1 MSSVTRKFHRF
12 NCFSLLLCLMLVIPL
27 AASVRAVQ
35 AADHGASEGAKEAE
49 APASK
54 KPKKA
59 GPVDEYDRGVPRTS
73 VEGFLRNSRDGKFE
87 QAANYLDMR
96 NLPRWMGNLDGSAL
110 AIQLKIVLDRALW
123 VDLNEVSN
131 DPAGYQ
137 DDGLPSYRD
146 SIGRIKTQDKTVDI
160 LLQHVPREDGIYIW
174 KFSNRTV
181 AEIPSLYD
189 EFGYSPMEERL
200 SEIFP
205 DVMFLGWHGWQW
217 VMFLI
222 FLAMG
227 YLLAFI
233 LTWLMARVART
244 KETEIGRM
252 SVRFFSGPLRFFLWV
267 VFGSIAVRVI
277 GPSTTLQAAV
287 KAGTLITIVSTWLV
301 LRITD
306 LAFEG
311 WSERLVKNAR
321 ESATVLL
328 RPVKTMSK
336 ILIVLIGTLFW
347 LDNIG
352 FNITTVLAGL
362 GVGGFA
368 VALAAQDTLKN
379 FIGSI
384 LILLDK
390 PYVIGERILV
400 KGHDG
405 VVEEIGLR
413 STRIRELNGH
423 QTIIPNDEMS
433 RLNIENVGRRPHIR
447 RSTNISIAYDT
458 PLEKVKKAVDIIT
471 GILDDHEGMNPD
483 LPPRVFFREFSPTS
497 LEIMMLYWYQPP
509 MYWDFMAFNQRVNM
523 QIMEEFEK
531 EGIRLAVP
539 ITETRLIREEGV

>member
-1 MSSVTRKFHRF
+1 MPV
-12 NCFSLLLCLMLVIPL
+12 
-27 AASVRAVQ
+27 AQ
-35 AADHGASEGAKEAE
+35 AADQEASEGAKDSAKPE
-49 APASK
+49 PA
-54 KPKKA
+54 KPKHL
-59 GPVDEYDRGVPRTS
+59 GPVDEYNRGVPRTS
-73 VEGFLRNSRDGKFE
+73 VEGFLKYTSDGNFK
-87 QAANYLDMR
+87 QAANFLDMR
-96 NLPRWMGNLDGSAL
+96 NLPRSVRNIDGSELAL
-110 AIQLKIVLDRALW
+110 QLKIVLDRALW
-123 VDLNEVSN
+123 INLDEVSN
-131 DPAGYQ
+131 APKGYS
-137 DDGLPSYRD
+137 DDGLPSYRE
-146 SIGRIKTQDKTVDI
+146 SIGRIKTRDKTVDI
-160 LLQHVPREDGIYIW
+160 FLQHVPRKEDGVFIW

-205 DVMFLGWHGWQW
+205 DIIFLGWHAWQW
-217 VMFLI
+217 VMLLI
-222 FLAMG
+222 
-227 YLLAFI
+227 YLVLAFI
-233 LTWLMARVART
+233 LAFTTTWLMARVAHT
-244 KETEIGRM
+244 KDTEMGHM
-252 SVRFFSGPLRFFLWV
+252 SARFFSRPLRFFLWV
-267 VFGSIAVRVI
+267 VLGSVGVRVI

-287 KAGTLITIVSTWLV
+287 KAATLITFVSTWLV

-306 LAFEG
+306 LAFE
-311 WSERLVKNAR
+311 WWTERLLKAGS

-336 ILIVLIGTLFW
+336 IVIVLFGAMIW
-347 LDNIG
+347 LDNLG
-352 FNITTVLAGL
+352 FNITTLLAGL

-390 PYVIGERILV
+390 PYMIGERILV

-447 RSTNISIAYDT
+447 RSTTISIAYDT
-458 PLEKVKKAVDIIT
+458 PLEKVEKAVGIIK
-471 GILDDHEGMNPD
+471 GILDNHEGINPNF
-483 LPPRVFFREFSPTS
+483 PPRVFFKEFAPTS
-497 LEIMMLYWYQPP
+497 LAIKMLYWYEPP
-509 MYWDFMAFNQRVNM
+509 KYWDFVAFNERVNV

-531 EGIRLAVP
+531 EGIKLALP
-539 ITETRLIREEGV
+539 ITEARLNVGDEKPLVDILGGDVDPEVKD